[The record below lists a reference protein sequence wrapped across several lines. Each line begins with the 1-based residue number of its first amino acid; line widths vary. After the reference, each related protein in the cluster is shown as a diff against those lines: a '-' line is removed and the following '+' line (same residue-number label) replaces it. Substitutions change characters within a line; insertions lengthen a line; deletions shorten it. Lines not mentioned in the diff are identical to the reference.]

1 MFERRI
7 SLFSLFG
14 FKVKLDISWF
24 ILAILIAW
32 SLATGVFPNYFSGL
46 RTATYWWMGVAGA
59 VGLFVSIVFHEFC
72 HSIIARYY
80 GLSMKGITL
89 FIFGGVAEMEDEPQS
104 PRVEFL
110 MALAGPASSVLLS
123 GVFYLLGMAGKNAG
137 LPTSVNGV
145 LVYLSW
151 INLILAGFNLVPAFP
166 LDGGRILRSIL
177 WAVKHNLRWATHI
190 ASSLGSAFGM
200 FLIVVGIISFITG
213 NFIGGLWYFLI
224 GMFVRGASQMSY
236 RQLIIRKALAGEHV
250 GRFMKSE
257 PVTVWP
263 TLTVSELVQDYFYK
277 YHYKMFPVLEN
288 GRVKGC
294 ISTREV
300 KQIPH
305 DQWSNYKIADL
316 VKPCSREN
324 TVSLHADAIKV
335 LALMNSTGNSRLMV
349 LDGDKL
355 AGIVTL
361 KDLLQF
367 LALKIDLE
375 ENEKIYIPY

>member
-1 MFERRI
+1 
-7 SLFSLFG
+7 
-14 FKVKLDISWF
+14 V
-24 ILAILIAW
+24 
-32 SLATGVFPNYFSGL
+32 
-46 RTATYWWMGVAGA
+46 
-59 VGLFVSIVFHEFC
+59 
-72 HSIIARYY
+72 
-80 GLSMKGITL
+80 
-89 FIFGGVAEMEDEPQS
+89 
-104 PRVEFL
+104 
-110 MALAGPASSVLLS
+110 
-123 GVFYLLGMAGKNAG
+123 
-137 LPTSVNGV
+137 
-145 LVYLSW
+145 
-151 INLILAGFNLVPAFP
+151 
-166 LDGGRILRSIL
+166 
-177 WAVKHNLRWATHI
+177 
-190 ASSLGSAFGM
+190 ASSLGSAFGIL
-200 FLIVVGIISFITG
+200 LIVLGIVSFISG

-250 GRFMKSE
+250 ERFMKPE
-257 PVTVWP
+257 PVTVSP
-263 TLTVSELVQDYFYK
+263 TLTVSELVQNYFYK

-305 DQWSNYKIADL
+305 DQWNNYKIAGL

-324 TVSLHADAIKV
+324 TVSLHEDAIKA
-335 LALMNSTGNSRLMV
+335 LALMNSTQNSRLMV

-375 ENEKIYIPY
+375 ENE